1 MWPRWKGSGS
11 TWTSWST
18 TPKRLVEP
26 TEVAGLALWLAGP
39 QASMATGATF
49 TLDGGWTAK

>member
-1 MWPRWKGSGS
+1 VPHAR
-11 TWTSWST
+11 
-18 TPKRLVEP
+18 
-26 TEVAGLALWLAGP
+26 ALAGP